1 MTRQD
6 IGNALKN
13 VGATALASLE
23 EGACDFVDP
32 AGAAFCHYL
41 FNNPIAG
48 FINGEIMSLLLVG
61 TMLKAV
67 VSRAPHAC

>member
-6 IGNALKN
+6 IGNALKKM
-13 VGATALASLE
+13 GATALASLE

-32 AGAAFCHYL
+32 AGAEFCRYL
-41 FNNPIAG
+41 FHNPIAN
-48 FINGEIMSLLLVG
+48 FINGEIMSLPLIG
-61 TMLKAV
+61 SMLKVV